1 MDALMVTLTPQAAEH
16 LKDLVADEGPDA
28 GLRLQVIPGG
38 CSGFEYSLSLSA
50 PEDGD
55 EVIHE
60 GGATV
65 IVDRFSVPYLLGAQ
79 VDYEESF
86 QGAGFIIKNPNASA
100 SCGCG
105 KSFTA

>member
-1 MDALMVTLTPQAAEH
+1 MVTLTPQAAAH
-16 LKDLVADEGPDA
+16 LKELVVDHEEGA

-38 CSGFEYSLSLSA
+38 CSGFEYSLSLGA
-50 PEDGD
+50 AEDGD
-55 EVIHE
+55 EVLADD
-60 GGATV
+60 GAVV

-86 QGAGFIIKNPNASA
+86 QGAGFVIKNPNASA

>member
-1 MDALMVTLTPQAAEH
+1 MVTLTPAAAEH
-16 LKDLVADEGPDA
+16 LKELVSDEAPGS

-38 CSGFEYSLSLSA
+38 CSGFEYALSLGA

-55 EVIHE
+55 EVLE
-60 GGATV
+60 DAGATV

-86 QGAGFIIKNPNASA
+86 QGAGFIIKNPNATA

>member
-1 MDALMVTLTPQAAEH
+1 MVTITASAAEH
-16 LKDLVADEGPDA
+16 LKELVAEEGPGA

-38 CSGFEYSLSLSA
+38 CSGFEYALSLGA
-50 PEDGD
+50 AEDGD
-55 EVIHE
+55 EVIHAA
-60 GGATV
+60 GATV

-79 VDYEESF
+79 VDFEDSF
-86 QGAGFIIKNPNASA
+86 QGAGFVIKNPNATA